1 MIRLTAREAL
11 IGSRAA
17 SCGLAEHGVSPGD
30 RIVICVPPTPG
41 RSSAEEHALLIQV
54 AGAAVRSQATPVMI
68 NPAHPSA
75 AQERMIAD
83 ADAALSI
90 TTNAQMRSLVSAKVT
105 GRNHDHGV
113 FTARPMH
120 YTSGTTGEAK
130 GVWTGFLPA
139 EMLTS
144 WWTDEQTQW
153 GFDRR
158 DTTLVH
164 GPLSSSAPLRH
175 SLLVLAAGGDV
186 LLPGS
191 FDPVA
196 IARSLA
202 EDRPTTAFTVP
213 SHWQRLFELPDLPP
227 SPYRL
232 LAHAGS
238 ACPADTKRQIHAWAG
253 AEHTWEFYGS
263 TEGQFSI
270 CSGHEWEEHPGT
282 VGKARV
288 GRRLFTRDATI
299 WCETPKNSGFEYWR
313 DPQKTSDAWCELPGG
328 AVAFSVGDLGHIDT
342 NGYLYLD
349 GRRDDLIIT
358 GGMNV
363 YPAHIEA
370 ALSAI
375 RGVTEAAVFG
385 IASPEW
391 GQQVCAAIV
400 GDASDAQI
408 SNALAESLAGYQRPK
423 VIVRVDDLP
432 RNPMGK
438 VQRLEL
444 PGLLGLDKE
453 TR

>member
-1 MIRLTAREAL
+1 
-11 IGSRAA
+11 
-17 SCGLAEHGVSPGD
+17 
-30 RIVICVPPTPG
+30 
-41 RSSAEEHALLIQV
+41 
-54 AGAAVRSQATPVMI
+54 MI
-68 NPAHPSA
+68 NPALPLA
-75 AQERMIAD
+75 ARERMITD
-83 ADAALSI
+83 AGAALSI
-90 TTNAQMRSLVSAKVT
+90 TTTSQLRDLVSANVT
-105 GRNHDHGV
+105 RSHHDAGS

-139 EMLTS
+139 ELLTA
-144 WWTDEQTQW
+144 WWADEQAQW
-153 GFDRR
+153 NFDAS

-191 FDPVA
+191 FDPA
-196 IARSLA
+196 RIARALA

-213 SHWQRLFELPDLPP
+213 SHWQRLFGVPHLPP

-238 ACPADTKRQIHAWAG
+238 ACPADLKRQIHAWAG
-253 AEHTWEFYGS
+253 AQHTWEFYGS

-270 CSGHEWEEHPGT
+270 CSGLEWEERPGT
-282 VGKARV
+282 VGKARA
-288 GRRLFTRDATI
+288 GRRLFTRDGTI
-299 WCETPKNSGFEYWR
+299 WCETPTNSAFEYWR
-313 DPQKTSDAWCELPGG
+313 DPQKTSDAWRELPDG
-328 AVAFSVGDLGHIDT
+328 AVAFSVGDLGHLDT

-370 ALSAI
+370 AITAVP
-375 RGVTEAAVFG
+375 GVVEAAVFG
-385 IASPEW
+385 VPSQKW

-400 GDASDAQI
+400 GDASDDRI
-408 SNALAESLAGYQRPK
+408 TSALAESLAGYQRPK
-423 VIVRVDDLP
+423 IMVRVDELP

-438 VQRLEL
+438 IQRLDL
-444 PGLLGLDKE
+444 PRLLGID
-453 TR
+453 TVSS